1 MIKILRLM
9 FLSLIIY
16 LPLEAMESHVILKVN
31 NQIITNID
39 LNNEYQYL
47 LALNSELSNI
57 EEKTILELAKES
69 IIREQI
75 KKNEILKYYNLGED
89 RDYLEP
95 VIRNFYEKLNIDDE
109 DSFKNYL
116 NKYGLKLAS
125 IKDKVEIEIL
135 WNRLIGIKYKNQLN
149 IKEEILKQKIEKNSN
164 DKTIKEYELSE
175 IIFQIDST
183 NDMENKIS
191 LIQKKIEEQ
200 GFKNTANIYSISESS
215 KFGGSLGWI
224 NEKQLSQEINLAINK
239 LRIGEISKPI
249 KISNGFLI
257 LKIDNLKQ
265 KEIEIDKKK
274 LLEEAILFETNKQYG
289 QFSIIYY
296 NKIKLNSIISEQ

>member
-1 MIKILRLM
+1 M